1 MDNYLMNTL
10 KDNVIKEIYCEFGAA
25 AGAFIEESIDFIFNY
40 VLNGVYAGEIE
51 LDFSGRDVDG
61 FYKTMMQYTHFLL
74 FVTPNKLS
82 EEIGEHIHFVD
93 ELYKVNL
100 Q

>member
-10 KDNVIKEIYCEFGAA
+10 KDNIVKEIYCEFGAA

-40 VLNGVYAGEIE
+40 VLNSVCGDLSEEG
-51 LDFSGRDVDG
+51 LDE
-61 FYKTMMQYTHFLL
+61 FYKVMMQYTHFLL

-82 EEIGEHIHFVD
+82 KEIGEHIQFVD
-93 ELYKVNL
+93 ELYSVNL

>member
-1 MDNYLMNTL
+1 MDNYFINTL
-10 KDNVIKEIYCEFGAA
+10 KDNVVKEIYCEFGAA

-40 VLNGVYAGEIE
+40 VLNSVYYG
-51 LDFSGRDVDG
+51 DFSGVEFNE
-61 FYKTMMQYTHFLL
+61 FYKTMILYTHFLL

-93 ELYKVNL
+93 ELYNVNL
-100 Q
+100 HLQ